1 MATVLNDLKFVF
13 VAVSTVLKD
22 KMLWEK
28 LPDPKAGKVGYG
40 EIGKN

>member
-1 MATVLNDLKFVF
+1 MATVLNDLKFVI
-13 VAVSTVLKD
+13 VAVSTVLED

-28 LPDPKAGKVGYG
+28 LPDPEGGKVGYG

>member
-1 MATVLNDLKFVF
+1 MATVLNDLKFVI
-13 VAVSTVLKD
+13 VAVSAVLKD

-28 LPDPKAGKVGYG
+28 LPDPEGGKVGYG